1 MTQEELTENFEL
13 TLIKELNGSKV
24 SAEEHAANVITSL
37 DEIIGLLGDCKESGH
52 ISQLLFKIIDDM
64 QYQDLN
70 RQKIERVMNL
80 IIEKH
85 NICHQLL
92 IESNIKLSPSAHHI
106 DHEDGEC
113 LSDDELALII
123 AQNNTK

>member
-1 MTQEELTENFEL
+1 MTQEELTHNFEL

-24 SAEEHAANVITSL
+24 SAEEHAANVIASL
-37 DEIIGLLGDCKESGH
+37 DEIIDLLQDCKESGH

-92 IESNIKLSPSAHHI
+92 AEANIKLSPSAHHI

-113 LSDDELALII
+113 LSDDEIALMI
-123 AQNNTK
+123 AQNNKK